1 MKARTQTAGM
11 SLIEVMIAITILAM
25 ISTLVYSGFT
35 TTARHKARIER
46 ELDRSHLV
54 SAALERMVRELSMA
68 YVSQQVNASNQ
79 AGVSTVLTTFSGKD
93 HGIRDRLDFT
103 SFAHQRL
110 YRNAH
115 ESDQC
120 EISYF
125 ITQDPD
131 DSEKLVLARREQN
144 RIDERPERGGRVEV
158 LLNDVKGVDFEY
170 LDQQTVEW
178 RRTWDAIGAAGQPN
192 RLPMQVRIVVHLP
205 DPRRPSRTIKI
216 GTRASIAIEWGLN
229 HSTYRP

>member
-1 MKARTQTAGM
+1 MKRVSGM

-35 TTARHKARIER
+35 TTARHKSRIER

-54 SAALERMVRELSMA
+54 SAAIERMVRELSMA

-79 AGVSTVLTTFSGKD
+79 GGVSTVLTTFVGKD
-93 HGIRDRLDFT
+93 HGTRDRLDFT
-103 SFAHQRL
+103 AFAHQRL

-125 ITQDPD
+125 VTQDPD
-131 DSEKLVLARREQN
+131 DHDKLVLARREQN
-144 RIDERPERGGRVEV
+144 RIDDRPDRGGRVEV
-158 LLNDVKGVDFEY
+158 LLHDVKGVDFEY
-170 LDQQTVEW
+170 LDRTTVSW
-178 RRTWDAIGAAGQPN
+178 LRTWDANGAAGQPN
-192 RLPMQVRIVVHLP
+192 RLPMQVRITVHLP
-205 DPRRPSRTIKI
+205 DPNRPSRTIKL
-216 GTRASIAIEWGLN
+216 GTRVSIPIEWGLN